1 MATEKAPLWGSPS
14 VWSKVGDGEGTT
26 LGSPVRSVVG
36 SKVTVMAVVA
46 LVAAAV
52 VRV

>member
-1 MATEKAPLWGSPS
+1 MTTGSDQLPTSVNAPTG
-14 VWSKVGDGEGTT
+14 GDGEGTT

-52 VRV
+52 VGV